1 MASWKSLPLS
11 PSLRNSRRERYFR
24 LTSGKGEEEA
34 SMAQKRGKLD
44 SVLACELGP
53 RKGERVDFFSK
64 LEEMPK
70 GQSEPMPFGEMMA
83 QAGIVLNAGSDTT
96 ASGLTNTLWLLAKY
110 PHTFAKLRQELDGL
124 MTEGTI
130 SPDFNMLMASPYLR
144 ACIDESLRL
153 RPPVAIGLPRVAPKE
168 GSTIC
173 VDISFQVV

>member
-1 MASWKSLPLS
+1 MYKISQ
-11 PSLRNSRRERYFR
+11 RIQ
-24 LTSGKGEEEA
+24 SG
-34 SMAQKRGKLD
+34 
-44 SVLACELGP
+44 
-53 RKGERVDFFSK
+53 KGERVDFFSK
-64 LEEMPK
+64 LEEIPK

-83 QAGIVLNAGSDTT
+83 EAGIVLNAGSGTT

-110 PHTFAKLRQELDGL
+110 PYTFAKLRQELDGL
-124 MTEGTI
+124 MAEGTI

-153 RPPVAIGLPRVAPKE
+153 RPPVAIGLPRVTPKE